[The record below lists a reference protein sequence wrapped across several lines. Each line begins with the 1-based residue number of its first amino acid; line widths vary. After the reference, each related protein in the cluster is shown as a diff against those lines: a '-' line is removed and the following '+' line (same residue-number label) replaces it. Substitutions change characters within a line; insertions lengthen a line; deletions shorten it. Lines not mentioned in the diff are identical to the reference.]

1 MEAHSVNLN
10 VVFFY
15 KSNWQNELLRLQR
28 RNKFI
33 CAMMLSMQAI
43 GIEGPLKRLPGQK
56 AEAPYYVHYSNPMA
70 LQQQKDSDNHDQ
82 SALGQETSFSPRGR
96 DDSENGPMRSGSR
109 QLADSLHSR
118 RPRNESISAM
128 AKRVDFSLGIKDVS
142 SGDIMGDLYDDKGQN
157 TVIGTQRGSFSHS
170 RDMRNIAEE
179 KEEDPREETLDRS
192 SSKLK
197 DMGSRYRLHRTSTE
211 SGSRMKRGLS
221 AIRSN
226 RLFPRHGRKNSTS
239 EYEDL
244 MEQGV
249 QESSEA
255 SGNETPRSRQY
266 VSKATRTATDSDT
279 SHGVLPGSDLG
290 QRADRHNRG
299 EHGLPGLP
307 TRSQTE
313 SFELKDLERQ

>member
-56 AEAPYYVHYSNPMA
+56 AEAPYYIYHSNPPA
-70 LQQQKDSDNHDQ
+70 LQQQKDLDSNDQ
-82 SALGQETSFSPRGR
+82 GAPAQETSYSPKAR
-96 DDSENGPMRSGSR
+96 DDSENGPKRSGSR
-109 QLADSLHSR
+109 QLADPLHPR
-118 RPRNESISAM
+118 RPRTESISAM

-157 TVIGTQRGSFSHS
+157 TVLGTQRGSFSHS
-170 RDMRNIAEE
+170 RDMRIPIAEE
-179 KEEDPREETLDRS
+179 KEENPREELLDRS
-192 SSKLK
+192 TSKSK

-226 RLFPRHGRKNSTS
+226 HLFPRHGRKNSRS

-266 VSKATRTATDSDT
+266 TSKAMRTATDSDT
-279 SHGVLPGSDLG
+279 SHGVLDLG
-290 QRADRHNRG
+290 QSTDRHNLG
-299 EHGLPGLP
+299 EHGLPDLP
-307 TRSQTE
+307 TRSKTE